1 MKAKFF
7 LLSLTLLTSAFAYAQ
22 DLKSISGVV
31 SDINGLPLPGASV
44 QVINGNSNDITDFD
58 GNFNLEA
65 AIGNQVQISFIGFK
79 TQFFT
84 VTVNKV
90 YTINLQ
96 EDTQALDEVFV
107 VGYGTQRKADVTG
120 SIAQVGADEI
130 VKQPALNA
138 IQSIQGK
145 AAGVQITPSGAPGSS
160 PTVIIRGLGTAFG
173 GQNPLYVVDGVIT
186 TNIDNISPND
196 ITSIDIL
203 KDASSLA
210 IYGNRGANG
219 VIVVTTKRG
228 KIGKTNISYNVYSG
242 FRKEIRTVDLA
253 NAQDYV
259 TYFNEA
265 AINEAGPDE
274 EPNVLD
280 IDQLFNT
287 NWFDAITRTG
297 VITNHNFSI
306 SGGNESVTSFFSADF
321 LDEQGILIG
330 NDFNRLTLR
339 SNNDL
344 NLNDRIKFTQ
354 QASVTLTDADPQPFS
369 AFTNAYRQAPI
380 IPVRFPE
387 GDEFEGQFGAP
398 LGLNNVANPVSQLFF
413 NNQKVKNLNLQGT
426 LGFEFKV
433 TDWLQV
439 NSRIGIETAYGR
451 NFNFIPNR
459 ELFLA
464 ADPTNTIEE
473 YALQETTINTLAVN
487 HNNNYRFNVDNFV
500 TLSKAFNKLH
510 EFKLVLGTT
519 IEEQRAE
526 NLFALRENVPPQEDF
541 FSLNNGDNDET
552 QQGGGGF
559 TTKQR
564 LRSYFARLNY
574 DYDSKY
580 LFTGT
585 YRRDGSSQFQDGF
598 RFGNFFSVGLGWV
611 ISNEAFLED
620 NTFINRLKLRGSFGE
635 LGNQNVPFNQVLF
648 NTGLNFP
655 FGPNQTINQGST
667 SNQIVDPSLT
677 WETTEELDIGLEFAL
692 FNSRLTGEVD
702 YYNRLNRDAIL
713 PIEFPDTVGAA
724 GNTFTSA
731 GQVRNKGLE
740 ITLNWS
746 DTIGKDWSYSIGG
759 NISFNENEL
768 ETITNSFFAES
779 VGGNLGN
786 GQNVK
791 RVEVGQPLGS
801 FNLFNVEGIDQET
814 GEFIFEDTD
823 GDGEITEDDRQFFG
837 SFQPT
842 TFYGVNIN
850 INYKN
855 IDFSIDGY
863 GTAGSFVYNGKAAQR
878 FGGENIE
885 QRIFDNRFTFANPSN
900 TNPIANND
908 VPLASNFYLES
919 GNFFKI
925 NNITLGYTLPIRDK
939 FILSKV
945 RVYATAQQP
954 IIWQAF
960 SGFTPELPG
969 DPLGNAGIELNA
981 YPNVSSYLL
990 GLNVNF

>member
-1 MKAKFF
+1 MNRKILPIIFAF
-7 LLSLTLLTSAFAYAQ
+7 LICGYSYGQ

-31 SDINGLPLPGASV
+31 SDGSGLPLPGATI
-44 QVINGNSNDITDFD
+44 QVLGGNSNAVTDFD
-58 GNFNLEA
+58 GVFQVEA
-65 AIGNQVQISFIGFK
+65 AIGNTLEISFLGFK
-79 TQFFT
+79 TQSIA
-84 VTVNKV
+84 VT
-90 YTINLQ
+90 T
-96 EDTQALDEVFV
+96 EDNYSVVLEEDAASLDEVIV

-120 SIAQVGADEI
+120 SISRVEADEI
-130 VKQPALNA
+130 VEQPALNA
-138 IQSIQGK
+138 VQSIQGK

-160 PTVIIRGLGTAFG
+160 PSVTIRGLGTVFG

-186 TNIDNISPND
+186 NNINNISPND

-228 KIGKTNISYNVYSG
+228 KVGKTTISYNAYTG
-242 FRKEIRTVDLA
+242 FRKELRTVDLA
-253 NAQDYV
+253 SAEDYV

-265 AINEAGPDE
+265 AIRGAGPDE
-274 EPNVLD
+274 VPILLD
-280 IDQLFNT
+280 PDQPFDT
-287 NWFDAITRTG
+287 DWFDAITRTG
-297 VITNHNFSI
+297 VITNHNFTI

-344 NLNDRIKFTQ
+344 TLSNRIKFTQ
-354 QASVTLTDADPQPFS
+354 QASVTLTDADPQPFT

-380 IPVRFPE
+380 IPIRFPE
-387 GDEFEGQFGAP
+387 GDVFEGQFGAP
-398 LGLNNVANPVSQLFF
+398 LGLNNVDNPVSQLFF

-439 NSRIGIETAYGR
+439 NSRIGVEAAYGR

-473 YALQETTINTLAVN
+473 YALQETTINTLIVEN
-487 HNNNYRFNVDNFV
+487 NNNYRFNIDNFI
-500 TLSKAFNKLH
+500 TLQKEFNDVH
-510 EFKLVLGTT
+510 NFKLVLGTT
-519 IEEQRAE
+519 TEEQGAE
-526 NLFALRENVPPQEDF
+526 NLRALRENVPPQEDF

-552 QQGGGGF
+552 QQGGGVIE
-559 TTKQR
+559 TTRR
-564 LRSYFARLNY
+564 LRSYFGRLNY
-574 DYDSKY
+574 DYNGKY

-598 RFGNFFSVGLGWV
+598 RFGDFFSFGVGWV
-611 ISNEAFLED
+611 ISNESFLAGND
-620 NTFINRLKLRGSFGE
+620 IINRLKLRGSFGE

-648 NTGLNFP
+648 ATGLNFP
-655 FGPNQTINQGST
+655 FGPNQDINQGST
-667 SNQIVDPSLT
+667 TNQIVDPSLT
-677 WETTEELDIGLEFAL
+677 WETTEELDIGLEFGL
-692 FNSRLTGEVD
+692 LNNRLTGEVD

-724 GNTFTSA
+724 GTTFTSA
-731 GQVRNKGLE
+731 GQVRNTGLE
-740 ITLNWS
+740 VTLNWS

-759 NISFNENEL
+759 NISFNSNEL
-768 ETITNSFFAES
+768 ESVTNSFFAES
-779 VGGNLGN
+779 IGGDLGN

-801 FNLFNVEGIDQET
+801 FHLFNVEGIDQET

-823 GDGEITEDDRQFFG
+823 GDGEITEEDRQFFG

-850 INYKN
+850 VNYKN
-855 IDFSIDGY
+855 FDFSIDGY
-863 GTAGSFVYNGKAAQR
+863 GTAGAFVYNGKAAQR

-885 QRIFDNRFTFANPSN
+885 QSIFDNRFTFDNPSN

-908 VPLASNFYLES
+908 VPVASNFYLES
-919 GNFFKI
+919 GDFFKI
-925 NNITLGYTLPIRDK
+925 NNITLGYTIPVGEK
-939 FILSKV
+939 SFLSKL
-945 RVYATAQQP
+945 RLYATAQQP

-981 YPNVSSYLL
+981 FPSVSSYLI
-990 GLNVNF
+990 GMNVNF